1 MRHAPPAREILVH
14 LDPTVSVLV
23 ATILGI
29 LAIATASKLLKQP
42 NVVGYLVAGIVL
54 GPAGLELITDR
65 DLLDRMGAFGV
76 LLLMFFVGM
85 EVTPRKLIATWKIA
99 VLGTLFQVALSVGFI
114 TMLSPFTDWT
124 SRQCVFYGFV
134 ISLSS
139 TAVVIKMLES
149 RQMLQQQLGQDI
161 LSMLLAQDLAIIPM
175 MLILSSMEG
184 GKLST
189 GDMVLQ
195 GVGSLL
201 LIALLGF
208 VLVRGEIRLPF
219 ARRIKEDHELQ
230 VFAALGLCFGLAVVT
245 ALFNLSG
252 ALGAFVA
259 GIIVAAARETDWV
272 RDSLESMRA
281 LFLAFFFVSIGM
293 LIDLQFLYA
302 HLVQVAIVVVGAFV
316 INTLINAVILR
327 SGGYDWPDALYGSS
341 YLAQIGEFSFMLA
354 AIGFGG
360 GIIDKNG
367 YHLIIVAIAITLLLS
382 PMVTALM
389 ARRLRQ

>member
-1 MRHAPPAREILVH
+1 MH